1 MKDNLDLFPDHP
13 APKPATMLEL
23 VAMPGIKLSPTQ
35 RAFKQLVQKIE
46 AIEQQLKEI
55 AGLADVFR
63 PLFDKTLQPLQ
74 EQQDKVNREMVLF
87 LDAQLQRKG
96 WTGNQRATMR
106 EIVCQTAELLIGSAF
121 DEEAKT
127 IFDRHSDSPVA
138 ELTAALEA
146 EIEEMFGGTSGK
158 DGDEPRSPEEMFN
171 DAMRMLEEG
180 EEQAAREVEARAA
193 AKRGGKQSARQQK
206 AAQQALDAGK
216 LLKEIYRKLTSVLHP
231 DREPDEA
238 ERVRKTALM
247 SEANKAYEN
256 KNLMKLLQ
264 LQLQASKFDSL
275 TAATLADEKL
285 QLINQTLKEQY
296 SELQLEYQHLEMMVR
311 GEFTPEYWGLLN
323 APAIQKALKAKVA
336 GAKAN
341 MKMLR
346 EDLAWIKGSNSSFK
360 IWLKEQRQFMREEEQ
375 IEMVIEEMMVGVGRR
390 RR

>member
-1 MKDNLDLFPDHP
+1 MQSGPTYALRTESKLLNQTMKDTLDLFRDHP

-96 WTGNQRATMR
+96 WTANQRATMR

-158 DGDEPRSPEEMFN
+158 GGDEPRSPEEMFN

-231 DREPDEA
+231 
-238 ERVRKTALM
+238 
-247 SEANKAYEN
+247 
-256 KNLMKLLQ
+256 
-264 LQLQASKFDSL
+264 
-275 TAATLADEKL
+275 
-285 QLINQTLKEQY
+285 
-296 SELQLEYQHLEMMVR
+296 
-311 GEFTPEYWGLLN
+311 
-323 APAIQKALKAKVA
+323 APAARLFAGGRIACRHALRRHAPPRPALPV
-336 GAKAN
+336 
-341 MKMLR
+341 LR
-346 EDLAWIKGSNSSFK
+346 LLPASAS
-360 IWLKEQRQFMREEEQ
+360 
-375 IEMVIEEMMVGVGRR
+375 RR
-390 RR
+390 